1 MTGDTVEQ
9 LRRDIDSGRSG
20 TKIDYPDPAA
30 APLGTDEEAAGTPLS
45 PAVVRQARLQ
55 EVDSSRVQT
64 REHGFDRGAFIYA
77 GIIAILGAALSGV
90 AIWMSL

>member
-20 TKIDYPDPAA
+20 TKIDYPDPAV

-45 PAVVRQARLQ
+45 PAVVRQARLK
-55 EVDSSRVQT
+55 EIDSSPVQT
-64 REHGFDRGAFIYA
+64 REHRLDRGAFVYA
-77 GIIAILGAALSGV
+77 GIMIILGAALSGV
-90 AIWMSL
+90 AIWMSF